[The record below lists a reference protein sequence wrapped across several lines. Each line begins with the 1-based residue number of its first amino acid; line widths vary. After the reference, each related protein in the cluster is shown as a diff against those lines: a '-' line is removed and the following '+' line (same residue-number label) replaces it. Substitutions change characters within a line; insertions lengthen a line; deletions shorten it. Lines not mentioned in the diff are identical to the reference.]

1 MMLADL
7 GLSPAW
13 SDVTPNAIV
22 CRFCGS
28 HNLTE
33 VLDLGAQPPSN
44 SFVSEDRLLE
54 PEPHYALI
62 VLHCCKCGLFQVPAS
77 ASAREI
83 FSDYVYFS
91 SYAESWLAHARRYVD
106 AVAERFHLG
115 PQSLVV
121 EIASNDGY
129 LLQYVTARG
138 IPAFGIEPAGN
149 VAQAAQRKGVET
161 LVDFFTLD
169 LAKRLARQGKR
180 ADLIIGNNVLAHV
193 PPLNDF
199 VAGLQHLLKPDGVIT
214 MEFPHLV
221 HLIEQ
226 LQFDTIYH
234 EHYSYYSLI
243 VAEKIFVAHGL
254 RIFDV
259 ETLPTHGGSLRIYA
273 CHADAGH
280 QQMRSVERLRQAEIQ
295 RGFDRP
301 DVYLDFG
308 QKVYALKRDLLDFF
322 IAKKREGHRIAGYGA
337 AAKGNTLLNFLGL
350 RSDFIDFVVDR
361 NPAKQGK
368 YLPGSH
374 IPVLAPDVIEQRR
387 PDFLVIL
394 PWNLRDEIAGQMEA
408 IRGWGGQFVTL
419 IPNVTVF

>member
-1 MMLADL
+1 MPHTV
-7 GLSPAW
+7 S
-13 SDVTPNAIV
+13 

-28 HNLTE
+28 NDLAE

-44 SFVSEDRLLE
+44 SFLSEDRLLE
-54 PEPHYALI
+54 AELYYALI
-62 VLHCCKCGLFQVPAS
+62 LYHCGGCGLVQVPAT
-77 ASAREI
+77 ASAHEI

-91 SYAESWLAHARRYVD
+91 SYSDSWLDHARRYVD
-106 AVAERFHLG
+106 TVVKRFNLG
-115 PQSLVV
+115 RHSQVV

-129 LLQYVTARG
+129 LLQYVAAKD
-138 IPAFGIEPAGN
+138 IPALGIEPAGN
-149 VAQAAQRKGVET
+149 VAAVAKSKGVET
-161 LVDFFTLD
+161 LVEFFTLD
-169 LAKRLARQGKR
+169 FAKRLAEQGRR

-221 HLIEQ
+221 RLIEEM
-226 LQFDTIYH
+226 QFDTIYH
-234 EHYSYYSLI
+234 EHYSYYSLL
-243 VAEKIFVAHGL
+243 VAEKVFAAHGL

-280 QQMRSVERLRQAEIQ
+280 RQMPSVEQLRQAEI
-295 RGFDRP
+295 RGGFDRR

-308 QKVYALKRDLLDFF
+308 RKIYALKRDLLDFF
-322 IAKKREGHRIAGYGA
+322 IAKKREGRTIAGYGA

-368 YLPGSH
+368 YLPGSR
-374 IPVLAPDVIEQRR
+374 IPVLAPEAVAERK

-394 PWNLRDEIAGQMEA
+394 PWNLRDEIAGQMA
-408 IRGWGGQFVTL
+408 SIREWGGQFAIL
-419 IPNVTVF
+419 IPKVTVF

>member
-1 MMLADL
+1 MPHTI
-7 GLSPAW
+7 S
-13 SDVTPNAIV
+13 

-28 HNLTE
+28 NDLAE

-54 PEPHYALI
+54 AEPHYALI
-62 VLHCCKCGLFQVPAS
+62 LYHCGGCGLVQVPAT
-77 ASAREI
+77 AAAPDI

-91 SYAESWLAHARRYVD
+91 SYSDSWLDHARRYVD
-106 AVAERFHLG
+106 MAVKRFDLG
-115 PQSLVV
+115 RHSQVV

-129 LLQYVTARG
+129 LLQYVAAKD
-138 IPAFGIEPAGN
+138 IPALGIEPAAN
-149 VAQAAQRKGVET
+149 VAAVAKYKGVET
-161 LVDFFTLD
+161 LVEFFSLEF
-169 LAKRLARQGKR
+169 AKRLVEQGRR

-221 HLIEQ
+221 RLIEQ

-234 EHYSYYSLI
+234 EHYSYYSLLA
-243 VAEKIFVAHGL
+243 AERIFASHGL

-259 ETLPTHGGSLRIYA
+259 ETLPTHGGSLRVYA
-273 CHADAGH
+273 CHANASH
-280 QQMRSVERLRQAEIQ
+280 PQLPSVERIRQAEIDG
-295 RGFDRP
+295 GFDRRG
-301 DVYLDFG
+301 VYVEFG
-308 QKVYALKRDLLDFF
+308 RKVYALKRDLLDFF
-322 IAKKREGHRIAGYGA
+322 IAKKREGRTIAGYGA

-368 YLPGSH
+368 YLPGSR
-374 IPVLAPDVIEQRR
+374 IPVLAPEAVAQHR
-387 PDFLVIL
+387 PDLLVIL
-394 PWNLRDEIAGQMEA
+394 PWNLRDEIADQMA
-408 IRGWGGQFVTL
+408 SIREWGGQFVIL
-419 IPNVTVF
+419 IPKVTVF